1 MVHDDINSP
10 ESRLIGGQIQKNK
23 DKAKAA
29 NPITYISKNTPPFL
43 IIHGMNDLTVPY
55 CQSKIL
61 HNILKEKGKIPKLV
75 FSGGFWSPAGIA
87 ATSFYP
93 YGIGPA
99 GVSANA
105 DPIQTNFHDFGPNL
119 TCFNRANVSI
129 SCIGVVGLLCRDFLH
144 MVH

>member
-61 HNILKEKGKIPKLV
+61 HNILKEKGVKSELITIID
-75 FSGGFWSPAGIA
+75 GGHGRNIQVPNIYNKMI
-87 ATSFYP
+87 SFFKTQLN
-93 YGIGPA
+93 GTI
-99 GVSANA
+99 N
-105 DPIQTNFHDFGPNL
+105 D
-119 TCFNRANVSI
+119 
-129 SCIGVVGLLCRDFLH
+129 
-144 MVH
+144 VH